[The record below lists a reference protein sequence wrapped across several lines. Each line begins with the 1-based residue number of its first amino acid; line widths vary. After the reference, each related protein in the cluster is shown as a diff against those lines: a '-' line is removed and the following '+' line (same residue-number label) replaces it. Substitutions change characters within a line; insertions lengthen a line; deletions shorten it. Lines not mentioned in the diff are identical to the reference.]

1 VAVVTVKYTETGN
14 DGVTVVDIEPHNH

>member
-1 VAVVTVKYTETGN
+1 VAEVTVKYTETGI

>member
-1 VAVVTVKYTETGN
+1 VAEVTVEYTETGI